1 MALLAA
7 NISADG
13 TVEKRVLDR
22 VAEACLAAESDR
34 PVIAMI
40 HGYRFSPTS
49 PEHSPHRHI
58 FSLSPKRSPRAL
70 SWPASLGAD
79 RPGGPLALAI
89 GWEARGAFGGAYAQ
103 AEAAGL
109 GLSRILRRVAQ
120 TRDRGS
126 GGTRLLAH
134 SLGAR
139 VALESLPHLPPGAVS
154 GAVLLAPAETR
165 AAANAALARAQA
177 PPPILS
183 VRSREN
189 LFFDLLMERALAPI
203 GFGARSLG
211 RGPLRREADWI
222 DLAIDDAPT
231 LAALATLGHE
241 IAPPAHLVCHWSVY
255 LRARLFDFYR
265 DILTGALPLPQLASA
280 LPDPATPSSALRAL
294 SVRLPLPFGAG
305 QPS

>member
-1 MALLAA
+1 M
-7 NISADG
+7 SADG
-13 TVEKRVLDR
+13 SVEERVLDR
-22 VAEACLAAESDR
+22 VAEASLAADPDR

-58 FSLSPKRSPRAL
+58 FSLAPKRSPRAL
-70 SWPASLGAD
+70 SWPAALGAD
-79 RPGGPLALAI
+79 RPDGPLTLAI
-89 GWEARGAFGGAYAQ
+89 GWEARGAFGTAYAR
-103 AEAAGL
+103 AEAAGR
-109 GLSRILRRVAQ
+109 GLSRILRRVAD
-120 TRDRGS
+120 TRGNGS
-126 GGTRLLAH
+126 GGARLLAH

-154 GAVLLAPAETR
+154 GAVLLAPAETQ

-211 RGPLRREADWI
+211 RGPLRRDADWI

-231 LAALATLGHE
+231 RAALATLGHE
-241 IAPPAHLVCHWSVY
+241 IPPPSHLVCHWSVY

-280 LPDPATPSSALRAL
+280 LPDPTRPPNARRAL